1 LNDLHQPNTDS
12 GSTTKKGSRIE
23 VGGAR
28 STELQKKKKEP
39 LSDLGVITE
48 TNLQHQKKT
57 FTFPQLINTND
68 PKQLSQIW
76 PNCFPLSSTSQISPL
91 TETPNPSWPPWLRSH
106 QPPLSPVLSL
116 ELPDLEY
123 PPEQPQQQEESSRVS
138 DKILETLEEME
149 VAMILLNQT
158 QDVILERVTQ
168 LGAVEQV
175 IQRVAEEGEILET
188 PEEGEI
194 PETREVFRYLGE
206 EEIMLAIDSKETNPK
221 YSMEI
226 EPK

>member
-12 GSTTKKGSRIE
+12 ESTTKKGSRIE

-39 LSDLGVITE
+39 LSDSGVITE

-91 TETPNPSWPPWLRSH
+91 TETPNPSWPPWLRSR

-123 PPEQPQQQEESSRVS
+123 PPEQPQQQEESSKVS

-149 VAMILLNQT
+149 VTMILLNQT

-168 LGAVEQV
+168 QV
-175 IQRVAEEGEILET
+175 TQLEVEEGEILET

-194 PETREVFRYLGE
+194 PETREVFRYLEE